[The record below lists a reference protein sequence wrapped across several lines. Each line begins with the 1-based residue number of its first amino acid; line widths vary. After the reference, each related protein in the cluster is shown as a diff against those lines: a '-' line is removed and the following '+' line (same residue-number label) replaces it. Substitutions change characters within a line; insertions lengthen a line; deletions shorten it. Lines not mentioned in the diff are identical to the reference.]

1 MRKFHFST
9 ACLCALLIAGGAAA
23 GLLGALDSARPRV
36 AAEGEAPWLPPA
48 GAVRVMSLGYH
59 TLAADLFWFRTV
71 QYFGEH
77 IQTDRRYPHLYRLV
91 DLTTSLDPHFLDAY
105 QLGGL
110 FLAIGQAFPEAIAI
124 YRKGI
129 EHNPDRWELPYDL
142 GRMYFLDLGDIPAA
156 LEWLERANRLH
167 GYPPFVP
174 RMVAL
179 LRARAGLVEAALEMW
194 EQIRETTDNP
204 WIRERATQEIR
215 KLRVRRHHGAPTTR
229 VPTSRPGSG
238 GTS

>member
-1 MRKFHFST
+1 
-9 ACLCALLIAGGAAA
+9 
-23 GLLGALDSARPRV
+23 
-36 AAEGEAPWLPPA
+36 
-48 GAVRVMSLGYH
+48 MSLGYH
-59 TLAADLFWFRTV
+59 ALAADLFWFRTV

-110 FLAIGQAFPEAIAI
+110 FLSIGRAFPEAIAI

-156 LEWLERANRLH
+156 LEWFERANTLPGH
-167 GYPPFVP
+167 PPYLP
-174 RMVAL
+174 RMVAQ
-179 LRARAGLVEAALEMW
+179 LRARAGLIEAAIEMW
-194 EQIRETTDNP
+194 ERIRETTDNP
-204 WIRERATQEIR
+204 WIREKATQGIR
-215 KLRVRRHHGAPTTR
+215 KLQARRHRGAPVTTG
-229 VPTSRPGSG
+229 PTSRGEEG
-238 GTS
+238 GAN

>member
-1 MRKFHFST
+1 MKIRFPI
-9 ACLCALLIAGGAAA
+9 ACLCVLLIASAAAA
-23 GLLGALDSARPRV
+23 GLLSALEKARPRP
-36 AAEGEAPWLPPA
+36 AAEAGAPWLPPA
-48 GAVRVMSLGYH
+48 GVVRVMSLGYH
-59 TLAADLFWFRTV
+59 ALAADLFWLRTV

-110 FLAIGQAFPEAIAI
+110 FLSIGRAFPEAIAV

-156 LEWLERANRLH
+156 LEWFERANRLPGH
-167 GYPPFVP
+167 PPYVP
-174 RMVAL
+174 RMVAH
-179 LRARAGLVEAALEMW
+179 LRTRAGLIEAAIEMW
-194 EQIRETTDNP
+194 ERIRETTDNP
-204 WIRERATQEIR
+204 WVREKATQEIR
-215 KLRVRRHHGAPTTR
+215 KLQARRHRGAPVTTG
-229 VPTSRPGSG
+229 PTSG
-238 GTS
+238 GKEGGAN